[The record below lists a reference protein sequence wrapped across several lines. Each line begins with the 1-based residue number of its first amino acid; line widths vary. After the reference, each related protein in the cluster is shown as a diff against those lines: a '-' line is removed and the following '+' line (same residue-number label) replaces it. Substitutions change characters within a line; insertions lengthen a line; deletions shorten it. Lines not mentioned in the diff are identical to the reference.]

1 MEKLKNMKFILGI
14 GLIVVYSIFFLLIQ
28 TGILNPYYGQI
39 LIVLGIN
46 IILAVSL
53 NLVIGFTG
61 QLALGHAGFMS
72 IGGYAA
78 AIMSINY
85 HLPFALSLLVGGL
98 ISGVIGFL
106 IGLPILR
113 LKGDYLAIT
122 TLGFGEIIRVA
133 IVNMDFLGGPRGL
146 AGIPKKT
153 NFTWV
158 YFITLATVIIIY
170 NIIRSPYG
178 RAMLSIREDEI
189 ASESMGINTTKF
201 KMMAFVIASFF
212 AGIAGG
218 LYAHQFMFLDPKS
231 FDFIKS
237 FEILTFVVFGGM
249 GSLSGSLMATTVLTY
264 LPEVLRTFAEYRMVI
279 YAASLV
285 ILMLFRPQ
293 GIMGNKEVDFKA
305 IKEFILCKFG
315 KCKRKGGVSNVTI
328 EGK

>member
-1 MEKLKNMKFILGI
+1 MKKFKNLKFILGI
-14 GLIVVYSIFFLLIQ
+14 GMIALYSIFFLLIQ
-28 TGILNPYYGQI
+28 TGTLNPYYGQI

-72 IGGYAA
+72 IGGYTA
-78 AIMSINY
+78 AIMSLNY
-85 HLPFALSLLVGGL
+85 HLPFVLSLIIGGVV
-98 ISGVIGFL
+98 SAVIGFL
-106 IGLPILR
+106 IGMPILR

-158 YFITLATVIIIY
+158 YFITIFTVIVIY

-189 ASESMGINTTKF
+189 ASESMGINTTKY

-249 GSLSGSLMATTVLTY
+249 GSLSGSIIATTFLTY
-264 LPEVLRTFAEYRMVI
+264 LPEILRTFAEYRMII

-293 GIMGNKEVDFKA
+293 GIMGNKEINFGS
-305 IKEFILCKFG
+305 IKDFILCKFG
-315 KCKRKGGVSNVTI
+315 KCKKKGGVHNATI
-328 EGK
+328 EG